1 MKKLKKSF
9 RKRLTGLV
17 FLCLISAGLAA
28 QADFSGIWELNESKS
43 KFGEGGGTGGPMGA
57 RSLTVTQ
64 DAKILTS
71 NQKMAGRDGE
81 EYNLTS
87 TYSLD
92 GSVSENTVMND
103 RLRKSVLTW
112 SADKKSITI
121 NSTMN
126 FERDGE
132 TREIKTTE
140 KWTLSDDNK
149 TLFIESTRPSRD
161 GGNRTLTLAYDK
173 K

>member
-1 MKKLKKSF
+1 
-9 RKRLTGLV
+9 
-17 FLCLISAGLAA
+17 
-28 QADFSGIWELNESKS
+28 
-43 KFGEGGGTGGPMGA
+43 MGV